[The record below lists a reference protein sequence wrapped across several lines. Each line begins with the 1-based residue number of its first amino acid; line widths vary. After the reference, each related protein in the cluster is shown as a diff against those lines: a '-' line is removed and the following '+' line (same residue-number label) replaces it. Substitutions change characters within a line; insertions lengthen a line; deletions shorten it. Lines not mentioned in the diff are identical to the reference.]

1 MSNNENSPNIEN
13 LLNTVSNRLGKT
25 PDELQKATRSGDI
38 SNILNNLNAKDAEK
52 IQNVLSD
59 KDAANKI
66 LSSPQAQSLI
76 KKMMGDN

>member
-1 MSNNENSPNIEN
+1 MSNNENSQNIEN
-13 LLNTVSNRLGKT
+13 LLNTVSSRLGKT
-25 PDELQKATRSGDI
+25 PDELQKATQSGDI

-59 KDAANKI
+59 KEAANKI